1 MTKTDWVPLD
11 MTEPGPELIAPASGP
26 EMLAAILKTAV
37 GAIITIDEYGIIQNA
52 NPACVGMFGHTHDEL
67 IGHNVSKL
75 MPKPHRA
82 RHDHYVRHHVDTGE
96 KRIIGIGRELE
107 GLRRDGSTF
116 WMHLSVSAFTVGGK
130 KYFAGTI
137 VDLDERKR
145 REALTAAVFDHIPDG
160 LMITDLE
167 RRIMLCNAAFGKIF
181 GHRPE
186 DILGKSTRILFPDD
200 ATFDRV
206 ASLRLAWAEGD
217 DDSHTPVELE
227 LCRKSGDVF
236 PSATVIAAVRDP
248 AGRVIAM
255 LAIIRDATLE
265 RAQAEALNKAQ
276 RLEAYGQLTGG
287 VAHDFN
293 NLLTII
299 TGNQELL
306 EMRLK
311 DERDRSLLK
320 RAQDA
325 AEMGARLTS
334 RLLTFARRRKLE
346 PVVVN
351 LNDLI
356 LGMAELLR
364 RTLGEPVQMSSV
376 LASALWS
383 TRADPS
389 EIENAILNLAINA
402 RDAMPNGGQLI
413 IETGNVAFDGTAPE
427 LVRDLAPG
435 NYVRVTVSDT
445 GSGMS
450 QEVLARA
457 FEPFFTT
464 KEPGR
469 GTGLGLS
476 TIYGFAKQ
484 SGGDVSIYSEVGRG
498 TVVNIYLPRI
508 DATPAPV
515 RHAADLPD
523 VTPARYATILVVE
536 DNPDVRNV
544 TVARLQDLGYA
555 TIGADSGP
563 AAVAVL
569 DGGATVDLVFSDV
582 VMAGGMSGYDVVKW
596 VRQNRPDLKVLLTSG
611 FVTEIAKRDDAHVS
625 NTKVLRKPYN
635 RAELAAALREA
646 LDT

>member
-1 MTKTDWVPLD
+1 
-11 MTEPGPELIAPASGP
+11 
-26 EMLAAILKTAV
+26 MLTAILQTAV
-37 GAIITIDEYGIIQNA
+37 GAILTIDENGIIQNA
-52 NPACVGMFGHTHDEL
+52 NPACVGMFDYAHNEL
-67 IGHNVSKL
+67 IGHNISKL
-75 MPKPHRA
+75 MPEPHRA
-82 RHDHYVRHHVDTGE
+82 RHDNYVRHHVESGE

-116 WMHLSVSAFTVGGK
+116 WMHLSVSAFTVAGK

-137 VDLDERKR
+137 VDLDDRKR
-145 REALTAAVFDHIPDG
+145 REALTTAVFDHIPDG

-167 RRIMLCNAAFGKIF
+167 RRIILCNAAFGKVF
-181 GHRPE
+181 GYQAGE
-186 DILGKSTRILFPDD
+186 VLGMSSRVLFPDD
-200 ATFDRV
+200 GSFDRV
-206 ASLRLAWAEGD
+206 SLLRRARVEHVN
-217 DDSHTPVELE
+217 DSHIPVELE
-227 LCRKSGDVF
+227 LCRKNGDVF
-236 PSATVIAAVRDP
+236 PTSTVIAAVRDT

-265 RAQAEALNKAQ
+265 RAQAAALNKAQ

-311 DERDRSLLK
+311 DERDRALLK

-325 AEMGARLTS
+325 ADMGARLTA

-351 LNDLI
+351 LNELI
-356 LGMAELLR
+356 LAMAELLR
-364 RTLGEPVQMSSV
+364 RTLGETIQMSSH

-383 TRADPS
+383 TRADLS

-402 RDAMPNGGQLI
+402 RDAMPNGGKLI
-413 IETGNVAFDGTAPE
+413 IETRNVTFDGTEPE
-427 LVRDLAPG
+427 VVRDLAPG
-435 NYVRVTVSDT
+435 DYVHVSVADT
-445 GSGMS
+445 GAGMS
-450 QEVLARA
+450 PEVLARA

-484 SGGDVSIYSEVGRG
+484 SGGGVSIYSEVGRG

-508 DATPAPV
+508 DATPLADRQAYDSQNV
-515 RHAADLPD
+515 SHA
-523 VTPARYATILVVE
+523 RRETILVVE
-536 DNPDVRNV
+536 DNPDVRPV
-544 TVARLQDLGYA
+544 TVARLQDMGFTTLE
-555 TIGADSGP
+555 ADGGP
-563 AAVAVL
+563 AAIAML
-569 DGGATVDLVFSDV
+569 ESGAIADLVFSDV
-582 VMAGGMSGYDVVKW
+582 VMAGGMSGYDVVRW
-596 VRQNRPDLKVLLTSG
+596 VRDNRAGLKVLLTSG
-611 FVTEIAKRDDAHVS
+611 FVTDIAKGEDATGS

-646 LDT
+646 LDA